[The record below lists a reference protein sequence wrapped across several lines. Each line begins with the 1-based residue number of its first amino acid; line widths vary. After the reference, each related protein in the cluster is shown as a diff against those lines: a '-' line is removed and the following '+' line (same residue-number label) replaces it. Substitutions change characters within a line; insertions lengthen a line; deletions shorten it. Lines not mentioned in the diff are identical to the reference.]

1 MVPTRETLVIRGAY
15 RHGILPSLLGRE
27 GYESQWRLSQADMA
41 TACLEQL
48 IPIPPPNHVLTREK
62 VLGEWQIA
70 DENDILV
77 ERET

>member
-1 MVPTRETLVIRGAY
+1 MWLV
-15 RHGILPSLLGRE
+15 LKLL
-27 GYESQWRLSQADMA
+27 SFVLS
-41 TACLEQL
+41 
-48 IPIPPPNHVLTREK
+48 REK